1 MASEF
6 KTVSIKLTSR
16 ASVCI
21 EKNYYTF
28 EASIEKVCPPD
39 YTLDEYN
46 QAKADLWNEVNEEVD
61 NQVED
66 IVNLCKNKK

>member
-1 MASEF
+1 MDGF

-28 EASIEKVCPPD
+28 EASIEKVCP
-39 YTLDEYN
+39 DEYTDEEYA
-46 QAKADLWNEVNEEVD
+46 QAKQELWDEVNAEVD
-61 NQVED
+61 NQVEE